1 MNSQLPNN
9 KIPIIRVPA
18 MPADLNQGGT
28 VFGGWIMSQV
38 DIAGSIP
45 AAERAGGTVV
55 TRAVDS
61 FEFKRPVYSGDLISC
76 YAEVVSVGRTSLT
89 VHVEV
94 YAQTMTQGVT
104 TTVAVTEAN
113 LVYVAITEDGRPRA
127 VPSADPQGGTS

>member
-1 MNSQLPNN
+1 MSKNELPEN
-9 KIPIIRVPA
+9 KVPVIRVPA

-45 AAERAGGTVV
+45 AAQRAGGTVV

-61 FEFKRPVYSGDLISC
+61 FEFKRPVFPDDLISC
-76 YAEVVSVGRTSLT
+76 YADVVSVGKTSIT

-94 YAQTMTQGVT
+94 YAQSMQKGVVT
-104 TTVAVTEAN
+104 TKWVTEAS
-113 LVYVAITEDGRPRA
+113 LVYVAIDEKGRPRA
-127 VPSADPQGGTS
+127 VPAE

>member
-1 MNSQLPNN
+1 MSNNQLPAN
-9 KIPIIRVPA
+9 KMPVIRLPA
-18 MPADLNQGGT
+18 MPADLNSGGT

-61 FEFKRPVYSGDLISC
+61 FEFKRPVYAGDLISC
-76 YAEVVSVGRTSLT
+76 YAEVTSVGRTSIT

-94 YAQTMTQGVT
+94 YAQHMQQGQLST
-104 TTVAVTEAN
+104 IAVTEAN
-113 LVYVAITEDGRPRA
+113 LVYVAIDEHGKPRA
-127 VPSADPQGGTS
+127 VPPQPAKI